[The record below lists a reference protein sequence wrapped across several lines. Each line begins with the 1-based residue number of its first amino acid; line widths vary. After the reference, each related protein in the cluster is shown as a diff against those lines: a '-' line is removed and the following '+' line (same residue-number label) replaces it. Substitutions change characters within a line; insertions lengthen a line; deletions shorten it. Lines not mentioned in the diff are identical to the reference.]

1 MEYFR
6 KIRDYVLGEVMHCC
20 EGIANGR
27 READVLHHWSV
38 VAILVRCNIAKVS
51 RAGLVIRSRQPTDK
65 QTLETC
71 SRSASGYLA
80 AGRQAGNS
88 TAAATNK
95 AKRLLRRRGCGIN
108 RGATARTRRPTGR
121 D

>member
-65 QTLETC
+65 QTLETLQQVGIRIPG
-71 SRSASGYLA
+71 SRQTSRQQHSGSHQQGKAPPQEARLWHQPRRYREDQASYG
-80 AGRQAGNS
+80 
-88 TAAATNK
+88 T
-95 AKRLLRRRGCGIN
+95 
-108 RGATARTRRPTGR
+108 
-121 D
+121 